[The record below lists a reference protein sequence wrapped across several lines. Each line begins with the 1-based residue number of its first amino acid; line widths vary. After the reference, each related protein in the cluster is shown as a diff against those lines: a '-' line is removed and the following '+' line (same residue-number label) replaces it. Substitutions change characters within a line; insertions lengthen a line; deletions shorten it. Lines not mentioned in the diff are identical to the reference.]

1 MGVNDLLAVPYIPS
15 GHTEFP
21 ALPLFLDTQEM
32 FPSPMA
38 ITNPGHWAG
47 SRCGL
52 GHLGGA
58 GKAAG
63 GSPWALPLMQG
74 L

>member
-1 MGVNDLLAVPYIPS
+1 MGVNGLLMVPYIPS
-15 GHTEFP
+15 GRTEVS

-38 ITNPGHWAG
+38 ITNPGRWAG
-47 SRCGL
+47 SRRGL
-52 GHLGGA
+52 GHLGEA